1 MKREFIYFKTFDRSW
16 NEMGLTDTELAELEK
31 TIMENPY
38 IGAVIQGTGGVRKMR
53 FALPDNKGKSGGV
66 RVLYVDYLSY
76 EKTILLNAYA
86 KGVKDNITDSEK
98 NQLKKIVDEIS
109 KELRK

>member
-1 MKREFIYFKTFDRSW
+1 MKREFIYFKIFDKSW
-16 NEMGLTDTELAELEK
+16 SEMGLTDTELTELEK
-31 TIMENPY
+31 TIMENPS
-38 IGAVIQGTGGVRKMR
+38 IGAVIQGTDGVRKMR
-53 FALPDNKGKSGGV
+53 FALPNHKGKSGGV

-76 EKTILLNAYA
+76 EKTILLNAYT
-86 KGVKDNITDSEK
+86 KGEKDNITDGEK